1 MKNLFSIT
9 GVTPYL
15 IAIFLNAFT
24 DLGHKIIIQNTIFK
38 VYDDQTQIM
47 LTALVNALILLPF
60 IFLFTPSGF
69 LSDKFP
75 KHIVLKY
82 GALFAIVVTLLITF
96 SYYMGWFWAAF
107 FFTFL
112 MGAQS
117 AIYSPAKYGYIKEL
131 VGDKLISS
139 GNAAVQSV
147 TTVAI
152 LLGIIFYSVLFE
164 NSLHVSTNE
173 AEILQQIAPIG
184 WLLVAGSVIEY
195 LLSLRLPNRQDL
207 AVKKRF
213 DMKHYRS
220 GYYLR
225 KNIKTMT
232 RKKDIFIAIVALSIF
247 WSISQVV
254 LASFGAYAKADLG
267 IQNTI
272 VVQGLMALAAIGI
285 VLGSI
290 MAAWLSKRYI
300 HMGLIPFGGVG
311 LSLMVL
317 LLPFTQDITLIAT
330 EFITFGLF
338 AGLFIVPL
346 NAYIQHAAPRVH
358 LGTILAANNF
368 VQNIFMFSFLVL
380 ITLFAYYGI
389 STESLFYLMFGV
401 GALMSYYLTK
411 RYAVM
416 FVWLVLHLV
425 FMIRYKII
433 YEGLENIPKEGGVLF
448 LGNHSSWMDWV
459 LVQLPIQKRL
469 RFVMERSIYYWKST
483 HWAWKLGDA
492 IPISTK
498 ASKGAFKEA
507 AKSLKNGGYVGF
519 YPEGT
524 ISRDGEI
531 GKFYRGFELMSHDS
545 EGVIIPY
552 YISGIY
558 GSSLFSR
565 SKKWFV
571 PESSLWRRVIRVTYS
586 KPVSLDS
593 KAEEV
598 KERIL
603 KLKNLRQEQIKL

>member
-1 MKNLFSIT
+1 MKKLFSTI
-9 GVTPYL
+9 GLTPYL
-15 IAIFLNAFT
+15 LAIFLNAFT

-38 VYDDQTQIM
+38 VYDDQMQIM
-47 LTALVNALILLPF
+47 LTAIVNALVLLPF

-75 KHIVLKY
+75 KHLVIRY
-82 GALFAIVVTLLITF
+82 GALVAIVVTLLITF
-96 SYYMGWFWAAF
+96 SYYMGWFWSAF

-131 VGDKLISS
+131 VGEKLISS

-152 LLGIIFYSVLFE
+152 LVGIIFYTVLFE

-173 AEILQQIAPIG
+173 AEILKQIAPIG
-184 WLLVAGSVIEY
+184 WLLVIGSVIEY
-195 LLSLRLPNRQDL
+195 LLTLRLPNRHNL

-213 DMKHYRS
+213 DLKHYRS

-232 RKKDIFIAIVALSIF
+232 RKKDIFIAIIALSLF

-254 LASFGAYAKADLG
+254 LASFGAYAKSELG
-267 IQNTI
+267 IVNAI

-285 VLGSI
+285 VVGSI
-290 MAAWLSKRYI
+290 MAALLSKRYI
-300 HMGLIPFGGVG
+300 HMGLIPLGGIG

-317 LLPFTQDITLIAT
+317 FLPFTQNITLIAA

-346 NAYIQHAAPRVH
+346 NAYIQKAAPRVH

-368 VQNIFMFSFLVL
+368 MQNIFMFSFLVL
-380 ITLFAYYGI
+380 ITFFSYYGI
-389 STESLFYLMFGV
+389 STESLFYLMFAV
-401 GALMSYYLTK
+401 GAVMSYYLLK
-411 RYAVM
+411 RYIVM
-416 FVWLVLHLV
+416 FVWLTLTLV
-425 FMIRYKII
+425 FKIRYKII
-433 YEGLENIPKEGGVLF
+433 YEGVEHIPKEGGVLF

-459 LVQLPIQKRL
+459 LVQEPIEKRL

-483 HWAWKLGDA
+483 HWAWKLGNA
-492 IPISTK
+492 IPISAK
-498 ASKGAFKEA
+498 ASKGAFSEA
-507 AKSLKNGGYVGF
+507 AKSLSKGDFVGF

-531 GKFYRGFELMSHDS
+531 GKFYRGFELMAQHGK
-545 EGVIIPY
+545 GVIVPY
-552 YISGIY
+552 CISGIY

-571 PESSLWRRVIRVTYS
+571 PEWSLWRRVIRVTYA
-586 KPVSLDS
+586 KPLPLNT
-593 KAEEV
+593 KADEV
-598 KERIL
+598 KEVIV
-603 KLKNLRQEQIKL
+603 KLKNN